1 MPQPSFSEQENSKS
15 NNSWNTPTHLQ
26 YLYASTHST
35 SAAVDITLP
44 LLSWFKWQML
54 ILPVSL
60 FLEELWNSAKLGMG
74 VTHYLLCL
82 LVKAA
87 KEKNYILSDYCKV
100 CTGTVKLKF
109 WSVSFVGKRKIKLI
123 PCKWNKDDSDWSLKN
138 QEEILPG
145 LRVCHIRFREITGRC
160 FSSYLHIKTSSQA
173 FQIIQNT
180 IAALFNWSLIISAA
194 GAY

>member
-1 MPQPSFSEQENSKS
+1 
-15 NNSWNTPTHLQ
+15 
-26 YLYASTHST
+26 
-35 SAAVDITLP
+35 
-44 LLSWFKWQML
+44 ML

-109 WSVSFVGKRKIKLI
+109 
-123 PCKWNKDDSDWSLKN
+123 
-138 QEEILPG
+138 
-145 LRVCHIRFREITGRC
+145 
-160 FSSYLHIKTSSQA
+160 
-173 FQIIQNT
+173 
-180 IAALFNWSLIISAA
+180 
-194 GAY
+194 